1 MDKLIMHV
9 RGEIIL
15 SIDSLIKF
23 IEMFSKPTAVPERQ
37 VLHISI
43 ISCSFTASRNI
54 ELTSFGGKKELCD
67 FSDTGIL
74 LAKLGPMLVKY
85 LQKKLAISF
94 GLEISRES
102 ALNIDGKPRFPLFL
116 LRISFRIF
124 QVALTFDLVFQFVF
138 HNINARLATRRE

>member
-1 MDKLIMHV
+1 M
-9 RGEIIL
+9 
-15 SIDSLIKF
+15 
-23 IEMFSKPTAVPERQ
+23 
-37 VLHISI
+37 LHISI

-74 LAKLGPMLVKY
+74 LAKLGPILVKY

-102 ALNIDGKPRFPLFL
+102 ALNRDRKATENCPHIRCTIQYQFL
-116 LRISFRIF
+116 HTTAIKG
-124 QVALTFDLVFQFVF
+124 
-138 HNINARLATRRE
+138 E